1 MSGPGSSQTGSNQSG
16 ASSSDS
22 RESGIGQSGSRRAAS
37 SLELFLDLA
46 FVFAISQIATY
57 LAEHLTVAGSLR
69 ALLLAWFAWWQWTA
83 FTWAGATIDL
93 KERGPI
99 RVMVLCLVPVVLI
112 CSVALPRALADEPL
126 WFAGAYCLI
135 QLWVLSI
142 QWVATAANPEGQ
154 AALRK
159 YVPLAAIAPLV
170 LLGSAFLPETPRL
183 WAWIVVAIIFA
194 GSALAAGRGEV
205 GEWSVTASHF
215 AERHSLLGFK
225 GWSQHCCQAECRSW
239 LSASPGVLQSRVL
252 RGREL
257 SASATAS
264 RSSRECRERSVPF
277 GKY

>member
-1 MSGPGSSQTGSNQSG
+1 MSGPGSSQTGSNQPG

-112 CSVALPRALADEPL
+112 CSVALPRALVVRRGFGL
-126 WFAGAYCLI
+126 VG
-135 QLWVLSI
+135 
-142 QWVATAANPEGQ
+142 EG
-154 AALRK
+154 
-159 YVPLAAIAPLV
+159 
-170 LLGSAFLPETPRL
+170 GSASSDFVDDLVRGLGPDERL
-183 WAWIVVAIIFA
+183 GVV
-194 GSALAAGRGEV
+194 
-205 GEWSVTASHF
+205 
-215 AERHSLLGFK
+215 
-225 GWSQHCCQAECRSW
+225 
-239 LSASPGVLQSRVL
+239 
-252 RGREL
+252 
-257 SASATAS
+257 
-264 RSSRECRERSVPF
+264 VPV
-277 GKY
+277 